1 MLHQRFAIKRFPVL
15 LGNVRN
21 PLFADALRFGGGNQ
35 YLAQFV
41 LDNTEEDRKNRQHFE
56 LLYQAA
62 EWLTL

>member
-1 MLHQRFAIKRFPVL
+1 
-15 LGNVRN
+15 
-21 PLFADALRFGGGNQ
+21 
-35 YLAQFV
+35 V